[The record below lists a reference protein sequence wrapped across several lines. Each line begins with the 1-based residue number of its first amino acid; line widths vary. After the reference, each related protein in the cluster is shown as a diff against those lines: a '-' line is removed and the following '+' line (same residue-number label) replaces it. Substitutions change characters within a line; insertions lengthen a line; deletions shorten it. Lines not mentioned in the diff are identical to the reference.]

1 MSNFNTLPGMHHVAS
16 VAPFK
21 ERHVRIPIAH
31 FSSVTVLLVTTFGS
45 ALLVFLTQL
54 ILVRLL
60 SIAEYGQ
67 LVALLAVINLMTPLS
82 TYGVGWFWLQAFGE
96 EGWKAFRWLR
106 PSVRVLML
114 ACTVATLIL
123 ATYTWCRFDEANRWL
138 ATTLAIP
145 VLLGQVFA
153 ETTSAR
159 LQLEECFIALAVWQS
174 LTQTG
179 RFAVSALL
187 LAVGL
192 QEGLAPLAGYA
203 ALGAL
208 LAVVGLM
215 SLNQMSHGVIALRG
229 HGSPPAFMQSVAP
242 VPTSLRVFQE
252 ATPYCLW
259 TVFYLLYF
267 QSVIILLAVL
277 VGKPAAAVYNVAF
290 QVMTAAYLV
299 PNVIYS
305 KYLFGKVFRWSE
317 HDVAK
322 FYAVFHVGVIAMT
335 VLGLASMVV
344 VIVMSPVLVPV
355 LFGAAYAGAVPIL
368 TALSVTIPTRF
379 LQSAYSS
386 LFFSKK
392 NMIWQVA
399 YSGIAAL
406 FCVSVNV
413 VLLPYYGLKG
423 AVIAQLATEFFLL
436 GLYIWGGM
444 QLNKEIR
451 LWHSFRPTTF
461 QLALK
466 TLVAAP
472 AE

>member
-1 MSNFNTLPGMHHVAS
+1 MSNPTPLPGMHRE
-16 VAPFK
+16 VAPVK
-21 ERHVRIPIAH
+21 ERYVRMPIAY

-67 LVALLAVINLMTPLS
+67 LVALIAVINLMTPLS
-82 TYGVGWFWLQAFGE
+82 TYGVGWFWLRAFGE

-106 PSVRVLML
+106 PSLRVLML

-123 ATYTWCRFDEANRWL
+123 TTYTWCRFDEASRWFPS
-138 ATTLAIP
+138 TLAIP

-159 LQLEECFIALAVWQS
+159 LQLEERFIALAVWQS

-179 RFAVSALL
+179 RFVVSALL
-187 LAVGL
+187 LGVGL

-203 ALGAL
+203 VLGAL
-208 LAVVGLM
+208 LTVVGLV
-215 SLNQMSHGVIALRG
+215 SLNQMSRGVIALRG
-229 HGSPPAFMQSVAP
+229 HGSPPALMRSVGP
-242 VPTSLRVFQE
+242 VPSSLRVVRE

-259 TVFYLLYF
+259 IVFYLLYF
-267 QSVIILLAVL
+267 QSVVILLDVL

-290 QVMTAAYLV
+290 QVITATYLV
-299 PNVIYS
+299 PHVIYS

-317 HDVAK
+317 HDLAR
-322 FYAVFHVGVIAMT
+322 FYAAFHVGVIAMT
-335 VLGLASMVV
+335 VLGLASMAA
-344 VIVMSPVLVPV
+344 VIFVSPVLVPV
-355 LFGAAYAGAVPIL
+355 LFGAAYAGSVPIL
-368 TALSVTIPTRF
+368 NVLSVTIPIHF
-379 LQSAYSS
+379 LQSACGY

-392 NMIWQVA
+392 NMKWQVA
-399 YSGIAAL
+399 YSGIAAM
-406 FCVSVNV
+406 FCVGVNV

-423 AVIAQLATEFFLL
+423 AVITQLATEFLLL
-436 GLYIWGGM
+436 GLYIWGAM
-444 QLNKEIR
+444 QLNREIR